1 MINIIKYS
9 VYWVD
14 DQAEKN
20 IFSALFTNLGEG
32 GMIHSL
38 CSPPL
43 KMIHTIDGQDW
54 PSYIKE
60 EMPYEIEY
68 ISFTLK

>member
-1 MINIIKYS
+1 
-9 VYWVD
+9 
-14 DQAEKN
+14 
-20 IFSALFTNLGEG
+20 
-32 GMIHSL
+32 MIHSL